1 MPELTTPKHRKEQF
15 LVGPDESRK
24 AHVSNPNPCNLAF
37 ETLVESLERMSKED
51 GTYLNFLDYKNQ
63 SNPVTWKEAWAG
75 AVRYAT
81 FLRNRGL
88 KRGTKVVLLMPT
100 GKDFLFAMHGIQ
112 LAGGVPVPCAPPH
125 TLGELDKYLTNLRHI
140 VRNCEAEFIIS
151 DPRFKIAIGTVMGDR
166 NSVRHLLMTPEVV
179 DEPAKFPGEVSV
191 SGEDAALIQYTS
203 GTTHLPKGVV
213 LTHRNL
219 LSNVYGIG
227 VGLERRPSDVALG
240 WLPLFHDMGLIG
252 VLYTSLYWRYP
263 VHVMAPEIFLLHP
276 NWWLENISKFK
287 VTLCPAPNFA
297 YHLCARRISD
307 TQLSKLD
314 LSSWRIALNG
324 AEPVDHGT
332 VEEFTKRFAS
342 VGFGESV
349 ILPVYG
355 MAENSLAA
363 TFPDN
368 ESPYETELVDRESLE
383 GDGKAKPANGSG
395 KLPYAAVSVGYPLAG
410 QQVRIANE
418 AGQTLDE
425 RAVGEILVRSPSIT
439 AGYYHN
445 EEESA
450 RVLKDGWLHTGDLG
464 YISQRRLFVTGRKK
478 EMIIKRGRNYY
489 PYDIERIASTVS
501 GVRKGC
507 LAAFACFNNDTG
519 TEDLVLVA
527 ETREVDR
534 KAQERMETEI
544 NGELLAGLGI
554 RADRLVLVPPKTIP
568 KTSSGKIQRVSCR
581 ERYLKGQ
588 LQAAPLASMLSPVK
602 TVIQSFLGHQ
612 AFRFRKRGT
621 ESPQE
626 S

>member
-1 MPELTTPKHRKEQF
+1 MFFNGSDGAPR
-15 LVGPDESRK
+15 
-24 AHVSNPNPCNLAF
+24 AHVANPLVCQLEV
-37 ETLVESLERMSKED
+37 ETLVEALARWKGDD
-51 GTYLNFLDYKNQ
+51 GVYIDLLDYKNQ
-63 SNPVTWKEAWAG
+63 SNPVSFKQAWEG

-88 KRGTKVVLLMPT
+88 RRGGKVVLLMPT
-100 GKDFLFAMHGIQ
+100 GREFLFAMHGIQ

-125 TLGELDKYLTNLRHI
+125 TLGDLDKYLRNLRHI
-140 VRNCEAEFIIS
+140 VSNCEAEFIIT
-151 DPRFKIAIGTVMGDR
+151 DPRFKIAIGTVMGDK
-166 NSVRHLLMTPEVV
+166 NSLRHLVQTPEVV
-179 DEPAKFPGEVSV
+179 AEPAKFPGETSL
-191 SGEDAALIQYTS
+191 SGDDAALIQYTS

-219 LSNVYGIG
+219 LSNCYGIG
-227 VGLERRPSDVALG
+227 VALEKRPDDVAIG

-263 VHVMAPEIFLLHP
+263 VHIMAPEVFLLHP
-276 NWWLENISKFK
+276 NWWLENITRFK

-297 YHLCARRISD
+297 YHLCARRVTD
-307 TQLSKLD
+307 TQLAKLD
-314 LSSWRIALNG
+314 LSSWRIAMNG

-332 VEEFTKRFAS
+332 VEEFSKRFGP
-342 VGFGESV
+342 VGFGRDV
-349 ILPVYG
+349 LLPVYG

-368 ESPYETELVDRESLE
+368 RSPYETEMLDREVLE
-383 GDGKAKPANGSG
+383 GDGKVKPANGSG
-395 KLPYAAVSVGYPLAG
+395 KLPYHAVSVGYPLAG
-410 QQVRIANE
+410 QQVAIGNE
-418 AGQTLDE
+418 AGMILQE
-425 RAVGEILVRSPSIT
+425 GAVGEILVRSPSIT
-439 AGYYHN
+439 SGYYRN
-445 EEESA
+445 DEESA

-489 PYDIERIASTVS
+489 PYDIERIASGVS

-507 LAAFACFNNDTG
+507 LAAFACFNAETG

-534 KAQERMETEI
+534 KQQERIESEI

-554 RADRLVLVPPKTIP
+554 RADKLVLVPPKTIP

-581 ERYLKGQ
+581 ERYLSGE
-588 LQAAPLASMLSPVK
+588 LAIDKLSSMLSPVK
-602 TVIQSFLGHQ
+602 TVIQSFIGHQ
-612 AFRFRKRGT
+612 AFRFRRGVRT
-621 ESPQE
+621 EE
-626 S
+626 